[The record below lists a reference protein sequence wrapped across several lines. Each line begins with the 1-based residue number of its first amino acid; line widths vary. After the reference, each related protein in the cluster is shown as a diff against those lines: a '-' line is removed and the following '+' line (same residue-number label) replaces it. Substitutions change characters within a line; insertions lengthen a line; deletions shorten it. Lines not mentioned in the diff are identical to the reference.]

1 MRTVGLAAAI
11 PFISLV
17 AFQPAGAAQT
27 DLDTFMERVLAR
39 RDENWKKLQQ
49 YVLDER
55 ETLQLTGPADQR
67 LYGFEREYTWYIRD
81 GYFIRSPVKMDGARV
96 SQSDREAFERR
107 WLARERRREARQAK
121 ADADA
126 AGSAGSSGGAGTS
139 AEGPPSQEDSAPQD
153 VADVLKQTIEPRFVS
168 AAYFLRF
175 KFDPGHYAFA
185 GREQLDGR
193 EVLRIEYYP
202 SKLFTEGRTRPD
214 RRVREREPDV
224 TRKMNKVSLVTLW
237 IEPEQH
243 QILQYTFDNIDMD
256 FLPGA
261 SIVRVDDLRASMRMT
276 EAFPG
281 VWLPGTIAMRFGLS
295 TALGGITARYDVEY
309 HNYRLADV
317 KTRIRG

>member
-1 MRTVGLAAAI
+1 MRTFALAAAI
-11 PFISLV
+11 PLIALL
-17 AFQPAGAAQT
+17 ALQPARAAQT
-27 DLDTFMERVLAR
+27 DLDAFIERVLAR
-39 RDENWKKLQQ
+39 RGEHWKKLQQ

-67 LYGFEREYTWYIRD
+67 LYGFEREYTWFIRD
-81 GYFIRSPVKMDGARV
+81 GYFIRSPVKMDGVRV
-96 SQSDREAFERR
+96 SEPDREKYERR
-107 WLARERRREARQAK
+107 WLERERRREARRGSSA
-121 ADADA
+121 ADA
-126 AGSAGSSGGAGTS
+126 AKPGDEGSGAPADDSTTP
-139 AEGPPSQEDSAPQD
+139 APDPSPQD
-153 VADVLKQTIEPRFVS
+153 VADVLKQTVEPRFIS

-175 KFDPGHYAFA
+175 KFDPGHYALA

-193 EVLRIEYYP
+193 DVLRIEYYP

-214 RRVREREPDV
+214 RRVREREPDI
-224 TRKMNKVSLVTLW
+224 TQKMNMVSLVTLW
-237 IEPEQH
+237 IDPEQH

-261 SIVRVDDLRASMRMT
+261 SIVRVDEMRASMRMR

-281 VWLPGTIAMRFGLS
+281 VWLPGTIAMRFGVT
-295 TALGGITARYDVEY
+295 TALGRIAARYDIEY